1 MVAEL
6 GDRGVECA
14 LDVVFDGD
22 VRDDAEHAELRGGL
36 VQAALVDVGDRDA
49 RAFLDAPL
57 RGGESDAG
65 SGRRG
70 DEHGLA
76 LEEPAAGRVGGR
88 GRHERCVGHRGSF
101 GSPNACS
108 PMTFFWISFEPP

>member
-1 MVAEL
+1 MSAEL
-6 GDRGVECA
+6 GDAASSARCTSSSTVTFA
-14 LDVVFDGD
+14 TMP
-22 VRDDAEHAELRGGL
+22 EHAELRGGL

-57 RGGESDAG
+57 RSRESDAG
-65 SGRRG
+65 PGGRG

-76 LEEPAAGRVGGR
+76 LEEPAAVRVGGR
-88 GRHERCVGHRGSF
+88 GRHERCVGHRGSL
-101 GSPNACS
+101 GSPSACS